1 MPACGWGWAGRRQP
15 VASRLLVTGANGQ
28 LGREL
33 LRRGA
38 ARGFTTVGQARA
50 ELDIT
55 DQDAVER
62 AIDAAHADLVVNA
75 AAYTAVDQAESEP
88 DRAYA
93 VNAEGTRLLA
103 RACAARGLPMIH
115 VSTDYVFDGAKAQ
128 GYVEDDPV
136 GPLSVYGASKEAGER
151 ALREELAGHVIL
163 RTAWVYSAHSRNFV
177 LTMLQLAAKQD
188 VLRVVGDQH
197 GSPTAA
203 GDLADAI
210 LTVAGRLDGTPGQH
224 GTFHFAGSGVTSWAG
239 FAQAVMALC
248 LPPGRPP
255 PAIVPIATA
264 EFPRPARR
272 PASSLLLCGKIGRIY
287 QIEPRPWREAL
298 AEVGREILAGA

>member
-1 MPACGWGWAGRRQP
+1 MAP
-15 VASRLLVTGANGQ
+15 RLLVTGANGQ

-33 LRRGA
+33 MRRGA
-38 ARGFTTVGQARA
+38 PRGFAVVGRGRS

-55 DQDAVER
+55 DGTAVAR
-62 AIDAAHADLVVNA
+62 AIDESAADLVVNA
-75 AAYTAVDQAESEP
+75 AAYTAVDQAEGEP
-88 DRAYA
+88 DKAFA
-93 VNAEGTRLLA
+93 VNAEAPRLLA
-103 RACAARGLPMIH
+103 KACAARGLPLIH

-136 GPLSVYGASKEAGER
+136 VPLGVYGASKEAGER
-151 ALREELAGHVIL
+151 AIREELPAHVIL

-188 VLRVVGDQH
+188 VLRVVGDQR

-203 GDLADAI
+203 GDLAEAI
-210 LTVAGRLDGTPGQH
+210 LTIAGRLDGTSGQH

-239 FAQAVMALC
+239 FAQAVMDLC
-248 LPPGRPP
+248 LPPGRPA
-255 PAIVPIATA
+255 PAIVPITTA

-272 PASSLLLCGKIGRIY
+272 PANSVLLCGKIGRVY

-298 AEVGREILAGA
+298 AEVGREMLAGA

>member
-1 MPACGWGWAGRRQP
+1 MAP
-15 VASRLLVTGANGQ
+15 RLLVTGARGQ

-33 LRRGA
+33 LRRGPQ
-38 ARGFTTVGQARA
+38 RGFAAVGRARA

-55 DQDAVER
+55 DAAAVER
-62 AIDAAHADLVVNA
+62 AIDEADADLVVNT

-88 DRAYA
+88 ERTYA
-93 VNAEGTRLLA
+93 VNAHGPRMLA
-103 RACAARGLPMIH
+103 RACAARGLPLIH
-115 VSTDYVFDGAKAQ
+115 VSTDYVFDGAKAV

-136 GPLSVYGASKEAGER
+136 GPIGVYGASKEAGER
-151 ALREELAGHVIL
+151 AIREELAVHVIL

-210 LTVAGRLDGTPGQH
+210 LAIANRLDGSEWQY
-224 GTFHFAGSGVTSWAG
+224 GTFHFAGSGVTNWAG
-239 FAQAVMALC
+239 FAQGVMDLC
-248 LPPGRPP
+248 LPPGRAA
-255 PAIVPIATA
+255 PAIVPITTA

-272 PASSLLLCGKIGRIY
+272 PANSVLLCGKIGRIY

-298 AEVGREILAGA
+298 AEVGRELLASG